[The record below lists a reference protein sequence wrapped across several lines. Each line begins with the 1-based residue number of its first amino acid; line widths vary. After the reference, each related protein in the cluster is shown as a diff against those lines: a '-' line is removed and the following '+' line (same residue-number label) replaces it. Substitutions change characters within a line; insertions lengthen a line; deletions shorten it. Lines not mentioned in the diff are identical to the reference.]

1 MIEELEQLYIDKRQD
16 YVKMYTSRAGNN
28 DVEDVVQEAFYRAI
42 LYADNYNSLMPLD
55 RWFSGIIENCLK
67 DLYKEKR
74 EGASMHHVLTEDSA
88 IVEPKYDEGLTKLLL
103 EEIGKYEGDA
113 VQILYLYFICGYR
126 SVDVHKVVGGSY
138 VSARKIISR
147 FKQHLRNTYPEFI
160 EEEL

>member
-16 YVKMYTSRAGNN
+16 YVKMYASRAGNN
-28 DVEDVVQEAFYRAI
+28 DVEDVVQEAFYRAL
-42 LYADNYNSLMPLD
+42 LYADNQPILISTE
-55 RWFSGIIENCLK
+55 RWLSGIMENCLK
-67 DLYKEKR
+67 DLYKEKSN
-74 EGASMHHVLTEDSA
+74 GASMHHTLNEDSA
-88 IVEPKYDEGLTKLLL
+88 VIEPRYDEGLTKLLL
-103 EEIGKYEGDA
+103 KEIGKYEGDA